1 MKSTALT
8 IENEYGKYSVS
19 APIDVTFDEHISLF
33 MTLMNLSGFHPK
45 TVEDGIAEKADELN
59 GGNLI
64 IQVEKTDTGY
74 SAYYKSDN
82 GLVSSIGDT
91 LTELFE
97 NLSDAASI
105 AED

>member
-1 MKSTALT
+1 MKNTA
-8 IENEYGKYSVS
+8 
-19 APIDVTFDEHISLF
+19 
-33 MTLMNLSGFHPK
+33 
-45 TVEDGIAEKADELN
+45 EDGIAEKADELN
-59 GGNLI
+59 GDYLTVHI
-64 IQVEKTDTGY
+64 EKTSTGY

-82 GLVSSIGDT
+82 GLVSSTGDT